1 MDAAAVRL
9 ALLMTRI
16 MIIVGSVRPGRV
28 GLSVAEWVRDRV
40 AETLDG
46 ERRGGGEAASL
57 DLVDL
62 AELNLPFLDEPNHP
76 SKKQYTRPHTV
87 AWSERVSAA
96 DAVVLVSPEY
106 NHSYSPALKNAIDF
120 LFAEWAHKPVA
131 VVSYGGASSG
141 SRGVAA
147 LEPVLAS
154 VGLVRVAANPEIAFI
169 GSKMV
174 DGVFTGDEKLASTV
188 RAMTEQLLAH
198 AEALAPLR
206 R

>member
-1 MDAAAVRL
+1 MRL
-9 ALLMTRI
+9 HGRMTRI

-40 AETLDG
+40 SDALDRLESDG
-46 ERRGGGEAASL
+46 AAPSSI

-76 SKKQYTRPHTV
+76 SKKQYTKPHTI

-106 NHSYSPALKNAIDF
+106 NHSYSPALKNALDF
-120 LFAEWAHKPVA
+120 LYTEWAHKPVA
-131 VVSYGGASSG
+131 IVSYGGASAG
-141 SRGVAA
+141 TRGAAA
-147 LEPVLAS
+147 LAPVLAS
-154 VGLVRVAANPEIAFI
+154 VGLVKVAANPEINFI

-174 DGVFTGDEKLASTV
+174 DGAFQGDDKLAATV
-188 RAMTEQLLAH
+188 AAMTRQLV
-198 AEALAPLR
+198 EVEDALAPLR
-206 R
+206 D